1 MLHQVV
7 SLDKLVDLL
16 KEKKEKIKLEAYVK
30 EEELI
35 KLVNHGTHVLID
47 YEKMTG
53 EMIELLHNIRDEQ
66 VQHKTKIF
74 KNICSKHFDRI

>member
-66 VQHKTKIF
+66 VQQ
-74 KNICSKHFDRI
+74 